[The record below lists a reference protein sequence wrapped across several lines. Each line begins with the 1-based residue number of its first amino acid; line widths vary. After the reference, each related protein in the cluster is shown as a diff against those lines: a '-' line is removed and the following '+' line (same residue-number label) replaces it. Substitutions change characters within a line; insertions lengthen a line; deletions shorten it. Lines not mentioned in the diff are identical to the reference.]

1 MRFVRYISVLLALLA
16 VGAFYLSGDGDD
28 GATSVMLILLT
39 CTFLLGS
46 YLLLK
51 FERLVTALLNPLFT
65 ENFHLPQGDISA
77 KLVAV
82 AEEISRFFRLIIEF
96 RFKADSSRS
105 DLSHNLQRI
114 GKFALRELNAGCVE
128 VGLMDSASN
137 RWSQIMA
144 IGIPKTSNSQAMFT
158 EMAERRESFT
168 STQGNY
174 VAMMVPIKL
183 SGHCFGGIRVEL
195 KSGAQPKLND
205 SRLLQLIASEG
216 ALQMVDARF
225 TEELIRLKKASE
237 ETTKAKTGFLANLS
251 HEIRG
256 PLGVVLNASELMLDG
271 LCGELTEDQSRSVVM
286 IKESSEHLLDLV
298 NDVLDYARL
307 ESGKIQPKQ
316 VSQSVSHVLQDL
328 GAIIRSQA
336 IEKGHKLIVNDC
348 EESVGVLCD
357 KRHLRQI
364 LINFLTNAVKY
375 TPPDGEITFGADFQA
390 EGRVKIFVKDSGV
403 GISASNRD
411 KVFTAF
417 ERVESDEY
425 AAKQTGT
432 GLGMPLTKKLAEI
445 NGGSV
450 GFTSE
455 PGRGST
461 FWVVLV
467 QSRIESAEELVAGG
481 SENGVETGKLG
492 HGETVLIVD
501 NDAETRNMLRMYL
514 LDQGFV
520 VIEASSGR
528 ELLSGLKQ
536 TPDVALVEND
546 IPSFSGEQVVS
557 TIRSVPGGGTVPI
570 VLLSAKAFAFDVE
583 KFLKLGVD
591 RCLAKPVKLA
601 EIATT
606 VRRLVDEKRRLV
618 EQTP

>member
-1 MRFVRYISVLLALLA
+1 MLAVFA
-16 VGAFYLSGDGDD
+16 VGAFYLSYISGDN
-28 GATSVMLILLT
+28 AAAIMLSLLT

-51 FERLVTALLNPLFT
+51 FERLVAALLNPSFV
-65 ENFHLPQGDISA
+65 ENFNLPQREISS
-77 KLVAV
+77 KLVTV
-82 AEEISRFFRLIIEF
+82 ANEIARFFRLIIEF
-96 RFKADSSRS
+96 RFKSETSRS
-105 DLSHNLQRI
+105 DLSYNLRRI
-114 GKFALRELNAGCVE
+114 GKFALRELDAGSVE

-137 RWSQIMA
+137 RWSQILA
-144 IGIPKTSNSQAMFT
+144 IGIPKTSNSQAMFA
-158 EMAERRESFT
+158 EMADRREPFESQ
-168 STQGNY
+168 QGHY
-174 VAMMVPIKL
+174 LVLMVPIKL
-183 SGHCFGGIRVEL
+183 SGHCFGAIRVEL
-195 KSGAQPKLND
+195 KSGRQPQPND
-205 SRLLQLIASEG
+205 KRLLQLVASEG
-216 ALQMVDARF
+216 ALQLVDARF
-225 TEELIRLKKASE
+225 TEELIRLKRASE

-256 PLGVVLNASELMLDG
+256 PLGVILNASELMLDG
-271 LCGELTEDQSRSVVM
+271 LCGELSEDQQKSVIMV
-286 IKESSEHLLDLV
+286 KESSEHLLDLV

-307 ESGKIQPKQ
+307 ESGKVQPKPVGQ
-316 VSQSVSHVLQDL
+316 FVNHVLQDL

-336 IEKGHKLIVNDC
+336 IEKGHKLIVNECD
-348 EESVGVLCD
+348 ESAGLLCD

-375 TPPDGEITFGADFQA
+375 TPNGGEITFGADFHT
-390 EGRVKIFVKDSGV
+390 EGRVKIFVKDTGV
-403 GISASNRD
+403 GISAANHD

-417 ERVESDEY
+417 ERVEADEY
-425 AAKQTGT
+425 SAKQTGT
-432 GLGMPLTKKLAEI
+432 GLGMPLTRKLAEV

-455 PGRGST
+455 PGKGST
-461 FWVVLV
+461 FWVMLPQAVVDNLNLNGAGAGDGT
-467 QSRIESAEELVAGG
+467 AER
-481 SENGVETGKLG
+481 GKLG
-492 HGETVLIVD
+492 SGETVLIVD
-501 NDAETRNMLRMYL
+501 NDVETRGMLRTYL

-520 VIEASSGR
+520 VVEAGSGR

-557 TIRSVPGGGTVPI
+557 TIRSVPGGSGVPI
-570 VLLSAKAFAFDVE
+570 VLLSAKAFEFDIE

-606 VRRLVDEKRRLV
+606 VRRLVDERKRLV
-618 EQTP
+618 ELNP